1 MREFNSHE
9 PIHVTVPGRSDDPRD
24 LVPAP
29 LGIVVHYA
37 PPLNP
42 DDLSVV
48 EGIPCTSVARTLVDC
63 AEVMR
68 REELVELFREPQN
81 RGMLDIRAVSASRA
95 RVEWRP
101 SLAMLDEVIDEFS

>member
-1 MREFNSHE
+1 MREFNSYE
-9 PIHVTVPGRSDDPRD
+9 PIHVTVPRRSDDPRD
-24 LVPAP
+24 PVPALP
-29 LGIVVHYA
+29 GIVVHHS
-37 PPLNP
+37 PPLHP

-63 AEVMR
+63 AEVMSR
-68 REELVELFREPQN
+68 AELVELFREARN
-81 RGMLDIRAVSASRA
+81 RGMLDIRAVRASRA